1 MENMLKAIK
10 RKRLYEDIVQQIQE
24 LVREGTLKP
33 GDRLPPE
40 RELAERLQVSRSSLR
55 EAIRA
60 LELQGVVVSRPGA
73 GTFINTD
80 SVEDLVST
88 IASCLTAGRND
99 LSDIFEMR
107 RLLEPQITALAVE
120 RATVTNV
127 RRMAK
132 TLQDQ
137 ELQIAKGQTGVE
149 SDTAFHFAIAEA
161 THNSALVR
169 VFTTIADILRQSRD
183 LSLQAPGRPQRS
195 LDSHREILKK
205 ILERDMEGAREAMAH
220 HISAVEPVI
229 LSEGAEVPVA
239 VNGLG

>member
-1 MENMLKAIK
+1 MEDMLKVIK

-24 LVREGTLKP
+24 LIREGTLKP

-73 GTFINTD
+73 GTFINTS
-80 SVEDLVST
+80 SVQDLVST
-88 IASCLTAGRND
+88 IASCLSSEQSD

-120 RATVTNV
+120 RATVANV

-137 ELQIAKGQTGVE
+137 ERQIGQGQTGME
-149 SDTAFHFAIAEA
+149 GDTAFHFAIAEA

-169 VFTTIADILRQSRD
+169 VFTTIADTIRRSRD
-183 LSLQAPGRPQRS
+183 LSLQTPGRPQRS

-220 HISAVEPVI
+220 HIAAVEPVV
-229 LSEGAEVPVA
+229 LPEGTEVPMA
-239 VNGLG
+239 VKGRG